1 VPPVKRPAQP
11 LSRCGIRH
19 IDGCCS
25 SQRRNG
31 ATIPEFAI
39 VAPLF
44 FVLLFAGI
52 EFSVLSTIRSTANN
66 AAYEGAR
73 KLVIPG
79 ADAATGI
86 AEAQRIMSIVGVNH
100 LTVTVTPATLT
111 DETRDVTVRVTVPY
125 TENAIIAPWFTGG
138 LIINSDSTLRTER
151 YGGIGGA

>member
-1 VPPVKRPAQP
+1 MKTDPDRARRRIRNSTHAPA
-11 LSRCGIRH
+11 
-19 IDGCCS
+19 S
-25 SQRRNG
+25 SKLHRRG
-31 ATIPEFAI
+31 TTLAEFAI
-39 VAPLF
+39 VMPLF
-44 FVLLFAGI
+44 FVLFFAGI

-86 AEAQRIMSIVGVNH
+86 AEARRVMAVVGVNN

-111 DETRDVTVRVTVPY
+111 DETRDVTVRVSVPY
-125 TENAIIAPWFTGG
+125 ADNAIIAPWFTGG
-138 LIINSDSTLRTER
+138 LIINSESTLRTER